1 MRVEDRECGDKNTER
16 FARERDV
23 RDVVNIYIYIY
34 IFDDLEA
41 WTQCREGGREGGI
54 EPVRNIQNPQ
64 NILLMPT

>member
-1 MRVEDRECGDKNTER
+1 MGIRILKDLQK
-16 FARERDV
+16 RERCE
-23 RDVVNIYIYIY
+23 RCCEYIYIF